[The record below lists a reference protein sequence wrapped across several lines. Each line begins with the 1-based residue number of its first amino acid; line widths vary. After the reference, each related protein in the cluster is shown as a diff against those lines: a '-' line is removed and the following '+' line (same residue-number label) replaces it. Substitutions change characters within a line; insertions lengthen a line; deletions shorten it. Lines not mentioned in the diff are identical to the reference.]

1 METAKLKI
9 DDLIPDE
16 NNPRKELRP
25 GDDEYE
31 ALRRSIEEFGYVS
44 PVIVNKRNNL
54 IVGGHQRIKVLK
66 ELGFDE
72 IDVVYVDMDEANQML
87 LNISLNKLGGSF
99 DMEKLSEVIKDIQED
114 GYDATLT
121 GFSMDDIDGLIG
133 AFDPLAADDDLDETP
148 KDDSAEDEKESMIV
162 CPKCQHVAPKEEFK
176 I

>member
-9 DDLIPDE
+9 DDLIPDSR
-16 NNPRKELRP
+16 NPRKDLRP

-44 PVIVNKRNNL
+44 PVIINKRNNL
-54 IVGGHQRIKVLK
+54 VIGGHQRLKVLK

-72 IDVVYVDMDEANQML
+72 IDVVFVDLDDEKAEML
-87 LNISLNKLGGSF
+87 LNISLNKISGEF

-133 AFDPLAADDDLDETP
+133 SFDPLADDDSEDVADDSE
-148 KDDSAEDEKESMIV
+148 AEESEPMVV
-162 CPKCQHVAPKEEFK
+162 CPKCHHVAPKDEFK